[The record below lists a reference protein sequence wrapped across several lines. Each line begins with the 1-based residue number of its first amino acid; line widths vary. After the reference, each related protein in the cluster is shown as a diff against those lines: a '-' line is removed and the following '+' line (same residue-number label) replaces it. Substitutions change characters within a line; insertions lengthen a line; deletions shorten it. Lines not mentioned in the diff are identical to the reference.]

1 MKTAI
6 FRGVSERLKF
16 RDSRMGSANERRRK
30 KMTTRRLLQDT
41 CYRRCAGA
49 VALALVLT
57 LGVLD
62 LSAPRVEAR
71 PKVDGGAPGCMW
83 EGNFYPNGAVIV
95 VENDYLLECRNG
107 AWIPHERTRGSP
119 SNR

>member
-1 MKTAI
+1 MKNTA
-6 FRGVSERLKF
+6 S
-16 RDSRMGSANERRRK
+16 RRR
-30 KMTTRRLLQDT
+30 
-41 CYRRCAGA
+41 AGA
-49 VALALVLT
+49 AALALVVT
-57 LGVLD
+57 LEVLAI
-62 LSAPRVEAR
+62 SAPRGEAR
-71 PKVDGGAPGCMW
+71 QKVDGGAPGCMW